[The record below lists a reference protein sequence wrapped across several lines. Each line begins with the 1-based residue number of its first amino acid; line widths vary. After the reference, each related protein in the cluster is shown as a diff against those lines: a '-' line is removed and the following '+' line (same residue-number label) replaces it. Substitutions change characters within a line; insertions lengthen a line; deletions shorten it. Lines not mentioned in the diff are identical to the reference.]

1 MKNNK
6 YIYIVLCSLGF
17 IACEPEFDQPLEDN
31 PITQERGTA
40 DFSTYVA
47 LGNSLTAGFAD
58 GALYSSGQEVGFVNL
73 IANKMKA
80 AGGGDFTIPFMND
93 NVGGFAGF
101 ENGFGTR
108 LVIQTDEN
116 GNRGPARL
124 NNNVAT
130 NDIAARA
137 EGSNFNNLG
146 VPGITSFQF
155 NFEGLGNP
163 AGLTTNPV
171 SANPYFTRFA
181 SSPTTSILADALAKQ
196 PTFFTLWLGNNDVLG
211 YATSGGTGVDQTG
224 NPNPA
229 TYGGNDITD
238 PGVFNALLNGFST
251 ALTANGASGL
261 LVNIPNVTD
270 IPFFTTVPN
279 NALVLSAEQAALLT
293 SYFQGYVG
301 ILTFSAA
308 PAQIEEAV
316 IAEAT
321 RIITEAVTEA
331 VTEATIAGRTEA
343 EITAIA
349 QQTETAATAAVMNPA
364 ALQAI
369 QDTATPIVLERLG
382 QFLNQYAF
390 QFQEGQNRFLINVPV
405 TSENPQGLRQMTEDE
420 LLLLTID
427 QNALRNLGY
436 GSIAV
441 TPEVLDIAAKLQ
453 AFNAGT
459 SAPPTTEEGLTY
471 LNAVNAIDDQDAL
484 DTDELT
490 AISTAV
496 TSYNQTLETIAD
508 SNPNIALYDANADL
522 ATLSSGGITSRGVT
536 ITSTLVTGG
545 GFSLDGVH
553 LSPRGNAVIA
563 NRMIEAINSNFNS
576 TLQPVEPSL
585 FTFIPV
591 P

>member
-73 IANKMKA
+73 IATKMKA

-101 ENGFGTR
+101 ENAFGTR

-116 GNRGPARL
+116 GNQGPARL

-238 PGVFNALLNGFST
+238 PGVFNTLLNGFST

-279 NALVLSAEQAALLT
+279 NALVLDAEQAAGLT

-301 ILTFSAA
+301 IVT
-308 PAQIEEAV
+308 QGV
-316 IAEAT
+316 IAQLTGGT
-321 RIITEAVTEA
+321 RAPVA
-331 VTEATIAGRTEA
+331 A
-343 EITAIA
+343 ETQAA
-349 QQTETAATAAVMNPA
+349 QQIAS
-364 ALQAI
+364 
-369 QDTATPIVLERLG
+369 
-382 QFLNQYAF
+382 QYAF
-390 QFQEGQNRFLINVPV
+390 TFNPGPNRFLIDVPV
-405 TSENPQGLRQMTEDE
+405 TQNNPQGIRQMTNEE
-420 LLLLTID
+420 LLLLTIN
-427 QNALRNLGY
+427 QGALRSEGY
-436 GSIAV
+436 GSVAV
-441 TPEVLDIAAKLQ
+441 TPEVLEIGAILQ
-453 AFNAGT
+453 AAQIGAG
-459 SAPPTTEEGLTY
+459 APPTQEQALAY

-484 DTDELT
+484 DTEELT